1 MIITLILVLAAVLLL
16 LESIGVKTPYVS
28 LGWFGLFLWALAQ
41 LLGSAGILG

>member
-16 LESIGVKTPYVS
+16 LESLGIKTPYIS
-28 LGWFGLFLWALAQ
+28 LGWFGLFLWSLAQ

>member
-1 MIITLILVLAAVLLL
+1 MVVTIILVLATVMFL
-16 LESIGVKTPYVS
+16 LESIGIKTPYVS

>member
-16 LESIGVKTPYVS
+16 LESIAVKTPYVS